1 MTTPYANVEKLSSPY
16 TVGELYWS
24 IRKNG
29 ETIAA
34 NFWYMLNDGY
44 YDMED
49 EFFDCWGEPK
59 MNPSDCGNFT
69 HKGYGRIYVLNVEI
83 RGAAKPLTIC

>member
-1 MTTPYANVEKLSSPY
+1 MARQFAHLVTSLYHPFYPEMIYYYMQRFNLTVNSWKYWMTTPYANLEKLSSPY

-49 EFFDCWGEPK
+49 EFFDC
-59 MNPSDCGNFT
+59 
-69 HKGYGRIYVLNVEI
+69 
-83 RGAAKPLTIC
+83 